1 MSSASAQPPSVCAAE
16 LAQRRLM
23 ECECLAAMYGPMA
36 GDAGDRSSFEVVN
49 PDVERELRA
58 AVDAWEASGDSV
70 AAALSVRA
78 VSAPLRVSLTLA
90 VPSASGGED
99 EPGEPGGSGPDRT
112 PGRGTVTLGASLPTN
127 YPAADAPALEL
138 SATHLSRDAITRVLR
153 ELRSLASERTARAAP
168 DGFEC
173 LSELA
178 QAAADLSAAAAAAD
192 DEARRRAAES
202 NLGAN
207 GDGDGG
213 DEGRAHAV
221 VRIDHMNDGKGYTK
235 TLRRWSRELAV
246 DARVFY
252 ARESSGEVP
261 KGSEGSIEG
270 PPSGPQGRVEGVY
283 AVLGGDGDDV
293 RSFLTRLRTEFVD
306 VDARGARCKER
317 KSTVMC
323 LRRAGVV
330 KPGEERVPRFDGF
343 ECEGYVGA
351 DGLED
356 ALARFNLLHV
366 GAGAQRFQPAG

>member
-99 EPGEPGGSGPDRT
+99 EPDEPGEPGPDRI

-127 YPAADAPALEL
+127 YPAAEAPALEL
-138 SATHLSRDAITRVLR
+138 SATHLSRDAIARVLR

-178 QAAADLSAAAAAAD
+178 QAAQDLSAAAAAD

-202 NLGAN
+202 NPGAN

-221 VRIDHMNDGKGYTK
+221 VRIDHMNDGRGYTK

-252 ARESSGEVP
+252 ACESSGEVR

-270 PPSGPQGRVEGVY
+270 PPSGPTGRVEGVY

-306 VDARGARCKER
+306 VDAKGARCKER

-330 KPGEERVPRFDGF
+330 KPGEERVPEFDGF

>member
-1 MSSASAQPPSVCAAE
+1 MSSAHAQPPSVCAAE

-23 ECECLAAMYGPMA
+23 ECECLAAMYGGPMA
-36 GDAGDRSSFEVVN
+36 GDAGSSSFEVVN

-70 AAALSVRA
+70 AAALTVRA

-90 VPSASGGED
+90 VPSASGGD
-99 EPGEPGGSGPDRT
+99 EPDEPAPSDPDRI
-112 PGRGTVTLGASLPTN
+112 PERGTVTLAASLPTN
-127 YPAADAPALEL
+127 YPAAEAPALEL
-138 SATHLSRDAITRVLR
+138 SATHLSRDAIARVLR
-153 ELRSLASERTARAAP
+153 ELRSLASERTVGQAP

-178 QAAADLSAAAAAAD
+178 QAVADLSSAAAAD
-192 DEARRRAAES
+192 DEARMK
-202 NLGAN
+202 AN
-207 GDGDGG
+207 GGDGVTAGG
-213 DEGRAHAV
+213 DEGHAHAV

-235 TLRRWSRELAV
+235 TLRRWSRELRV

-252 ARESSGEVP
+252 ERKSIRENNP
-261 KGSEGSIEG
+261 EGSGRSPEG
-270 PPSGPQGRVEGVY
+270 PDGGLTGRVEGVY

-293 RSFLTRLRTEFVD
+293 RTFLTRLRTEFVD

-317 KSTVMC
+317 KSTVLT

-330 KPGEERVPRFDGF
+330 KPGEERVPEFDGF

>member
-70 AAALSVRA
+70 AAALTVRA

-90 VPSASGGED
+90 VPSASGGD
-99 EPGEPGGSGPDRT
+99 EPDEPAPSDPDRI
-112 PGRGTVTLGASLPTN
+112 PERGTVTLAASLPTN
-127 YPAADAPALEL
+127 YPAAEAPALEL

-153 ELRSLASERTARAAP
+153 ELQSLASERTVRAAP

-178 QAAADLSAAAAAAD
+178 QAVSDLSAVEAAAD

-202 NLGAN
+202 NPGPN
-207 GDGDGG
+207 G
-213 DEGRAHAV
+213 DEGHAHAV
-221 VRIDHMNDGKGYTK
+221 VRIDHMNDSKGYTK
-235 TLRRWSRELAV
+235 TLRRWSRELGV

-252 ARESSGEVP
+252 ELPKSSGEVP
-261 KGSEGSIEG
+261 KGSEVGREG
-270 PPSGPQGRVEGVY
+270 PPSGGRVEGVY
-283 AVLGGDGDDV
+283 VVLGGAGDDV

-306 VDARGARCKER
+306 VDAKGARCKER

-323 LRRAGVV
+323 LRQAGVV
-330 KPGEERVPRFDGF
+330 KPGEERVPEFDGF

>member
-78 VSAPLRVSLTLA
+78 VSAPLRVSLTLS
-90 VPSASGGED
+90 VPSASGGD
-99 EPGEPGGSGPDRT
+99 EPAEPGGSGPD
-112 PGRGTVTLGASLPTN
+112 PCPERGTVTLVASLPTN
-127 YPAADAPALEL
+127 YPAAQAPALEL

-153 ELRSLASERTARAAP
+153 ELQSLASERTVRAAP

-178 QAAADLSAAAAAAD
+178 QAVADLSAAAADEAD

-202 NLGAN
+202 NPGPN
-207 GDGDGG
+207 G
-213 DEGRAHAV
+213 DEGHAHAV
-221 VRIDHMNDGKGYTK
+221 VRIDHMNDSKGYTK
-235 TLRRWSRELAV
+235 TLRRWSRELGV

-252 ARESSGEVP
+252 ELPKSSGEVP
-261 KGSEGSIEG
+261 KGSEVGREG
-270 PPSGPQGRVEGVY
+270 PPSGGRVEGVY
-283 AVLGGDGDDV
+283 VVLGGAGDDV

-306 VDARGARCKER
+306 VDAKGARCKER

-323 LRRAGVV
+323 LRQAGVV
-330 KPGEERVPRFDGF
+330 KPGEERVPEFDGF

>member
-1 MSSASAQPPSVCAAE
+1 MSSAHAQPPSVCAAE

-36 GDAGDRSSFEVVN
+36 GDAGSSSFEVMN

-70 AAALSVRA
+70 AAALTVRA

-90 VPSASGGED
+90 VPSASGGD
-99 EPGEPGGSGPDRT
+99 EPDEPAPSDPDRT
-112 PGRGTVTLGASLPTN
+112 PERGTVTLAASLPTN
-127 YPAADAPALEL
+127 YPAAEAPALEL
-138 SATHLSRDAITRVLR
+138 SATHLSRDAIARVLR
-153 ELRSLASERTARAAP
+153 ELRSLASERTVGQAP

-178 QAAADLSAAAAAAD
+178 QAVADLSSAAAAD
-192 DEARRRAAES
+192 DEARMK
-202 NLGAN
+202 AN
-207 GDGDGG
+207 GGDGDTAGG
-213 DEGRAHAV
+213 DEGHAHAV

-235 TLRRWSRELAV
+235 TLRRWSRELRV

-252 ARESSGEVP
+252 ERKSIRENNP
-261 KGSEGSIEG
+261 EGSGRSPEG
-270 PPSGPQGRVEGVY
+270 PDGGLTGRVEGVY

-293 RSFLTRLRTEFVD
+293 RTFLTRLRTEFVD

-317 KSTVMC
+317 KSTVLT

-330 KPGEERVPRFDGF
+330 KPGEERVPAFDGF

>member
-1 MSSASAQPPSVCAAE
+1 M
-16 LAQRRLM
+16 
-23 ECECLAAMYGPMA
+23 
-36 GDAGDRSSFEVVN
+36 
-49 PDVERELRA
+49 
-58 AVDAWEASGDSV
+58 
-70 AAALSVRA
+70 
-78 VSAPLRVSLTLA
+78 
-90 VPSASGGED
+90 
-99 EPGEPGGSGPDRT
+99 
-112 PGRGTVTLGASLPTN
+112 
-127 YPAADAPALEL
+127 
-138 SATHLSRDAITRVLR
+138 
-153 ELRSLASERTARAAP
+153 
-168 DGFEC
+168 
-173 LSELA
+173 
-178 QAAADLSAAAAAAD
+178 
-192 DEARRRAAES
+192 
-202 NLGAN
+202 
-207 GDGDGG
+207 
-213 DEGRAHAV
+213 

-252 ARESSGEVP
+252 ACESSGEVR

-270 PPSGPQGRVEGVY
+270 PPSGPLGRVEGVY

-306 VDARGARCKER
+306 VDAKGARCKER

-330 KPGEERVPRFDGF
+330 KPGEERVPEFDGF

>member
-99 EPGEPGGSGPDRT
+99 EPGEPCGFGPDRT

-127 YPAADAPALEL
+127 YPAAEAPALEL
-138 SATHLSRDAITRVLR
+138 SATHLSRDAIARVLR

-178 QAAADLSAAAAAAD
+178 QAAADLSAAAAAD

-202 NLGAN
+202 NPGAN
-207 GDGDGG
+207 G

-221 VRIDHMNDGKGYTK
+221 VRIDHMNDGRGYTK

-252 ARESSGEVP
+252 ACPESSGEVR

-270 PPSGPQGRVEGVY
+270 PPSGPAGRVEGVY

-306 VDARGARCKER
+306 VDAKGARCKER

-330 KPGEERVPRFDGF
+330 KPGEERVPEFDGF

>member
-23 ECECLAAMYGPMA
+23 ECECLAAMYGPTA

-99 EPGEPGGSGPDRT
+99 EPGEPGPDRI

-127 YPAADAPALEL
+127 YPAAEAPALEL
-138 SATHLSRDAITRVLR
+138 SATHLSRDAIARVLR

-178 QAAADLSAAAAAAD
+178 QAAADLSAAAAAN

-202 NLGAN
+202 NPGAN

-235 TLRRWSRELAV
+235 TLRRWSRELGV
-246 DARVFY
+246 NARAFY
-252 ARESSGEVP
+252 ELPKSSGEVP
-261 KGSEGSIEG
+261 KGSEVGREG
-270 PPSGPQGRVEGVY
+270 PPSGGRVEGVY
-283 AVLGGDGDDV
+283 VVLGGAGGLPGRRRECGQVACVIDKWNP
-293 RSFLTRLRTEFVD
+293 
-306 VDARGARCKER
+306 RGPEAWNT
-317 KSTVMC
+317 S
-323 LRRAGVV
+323 LSPS
-330 KPGEERVPRFDGF
+330 KPKVPPS
-343 ECEGYVGA
+343 
-351 DGLED
+351 L
-356 ALARFNLLHV
+356 
-366 GAGAQRFQPAG
+366 Q